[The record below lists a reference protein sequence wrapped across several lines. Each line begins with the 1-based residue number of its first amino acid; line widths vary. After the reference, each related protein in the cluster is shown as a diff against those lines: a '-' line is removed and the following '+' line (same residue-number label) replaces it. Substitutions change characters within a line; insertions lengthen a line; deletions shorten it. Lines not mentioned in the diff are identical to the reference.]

1 MGCNLCTWGVASF
14 THVGAHPRP
23 KTSLFLY
30 IQLSSNVTNQNQVTR
45 QHLEDRVRALTDQL
59 APPLPGA
66 AVGTSS
72 RGSNPLN
79 NPQEAPPRPPPPQ
92 LNGAPPGYDAPP
104 SYNEAQA
111 TMGAH
116 GEVKKMWKEN
126 ENYLLPQ
133 GMILGA
139 RENNGE
145 QAWNQAMQ
153 GEVAEVLLTMEGV
166 QVELFLL

>member
-1 MGCNLCTWGVASF
+1 M
-14 THVGAHPRP
+14 
-23 KTSLFLY
+23 
-30 IQLSSNVTNQNQVTR
+30 
-45 QHLEDRVRALTDQL
+45 RALTDQL

-92 LNGAPPGYDAPP
+92 LNGAPPSYDAPP

-116 GEVKKMWKEN
+116 GEVMKGIWEEN
-126 ENYLLPQ
+126 LNNFWPQ
-133 GMILGA
+133 VMILGA
-139 RENNGE
+139 RENEGQ

-166 QVELFLL
+166 QVELFLERSLAIQSFGFLHQFSISTGFL